1 MLRLYSYLSLGE
13 THIMKSASL
22 SLKLLITFSVSLL
35 FISCST
41 TSQKV
46 DKKLL
51 ESINSILVLP
61 VQTSPEKK
69 GTNNT
74 ELETGAMSMNRALIS
89 YFENK
94 SYAKLITDFDKLTNE
109 MPGGNRLSLIQNIG
123 RKYDSD
129 AVLICNM
136 NRYVERIGKK
146 YAIES
151 PASVSFECKLIE
163 VETGRAACFFNFDET
178 QQALTD
184 NLLAA
189 SLRLKWLT
197 AEELLNDGL
206 NKKLSACP
214 YVTR

>member
-1 MLRLYSYLSLGE
+1 MLNN
-13 THIMKSASL
+13 
-22 SLKLLITFSVSLL
+22 FP
-35 FISCST
+35 
-41 TSQKV
+41 QV

-51 ESINSILVLP
+51 ESIKSILILS
-61 VQTSPEKK
+61 VQTSSEKK
-69 GTNNT
+69 ETDHT
-74 ELETGAMSMNRALIS
+74 QLEAGVMSMNRALIS
-89 YFENK
+89 YFEEK
-94 SYAKLITDFDKLTNE
+94 SYAKLLTDFDKLTDE
-109 MPGGNRLSLIQNIG
+109 MPGGNRLSLIQKIG

-129 AVLICNM
+129 AVLICNIS
-136 NRYVERIGKK
+136 RYVERIGKK

-151 PASVSFECKLIE
+151 PASVAFDCKLIE

-197 AEELLNDGL
+197 ADELLNEGL

>member
-1 MLRLYSYLSLGE
+1 M
-13 THIMKSASL
+13 
-22 SLKLLITFSVSLL
+22 
-35 FISCST
+35 
-41 TSQKV
+41 
-46 DKKLL
+46 
-51 ESINSILVLP
+51 ESINSILILP
-61 VQTSPEKK
+61 VQAAPEKK
-69 GTNNT
+69 EADHAQLGV
-74 ELETGAMSMNRALIS
+74 GVMSMNRALIS
-89 YFENK
+89 YFEDK
-94 SYAKLITDFDKLTNE
+94 SYAKLLTDFDKLTNE
-109 MPGGNRLSLIQNIG
+109 MPGGNRLSLIQNVG

-129 AVLICNM
+129 AVLICNI

-151 PASVSFECKLIE
+151 PASVAFECKLIE

-178 QQALTD
+178 QQAVTD

-206 NKKLSACP
+206 KKKLAACP